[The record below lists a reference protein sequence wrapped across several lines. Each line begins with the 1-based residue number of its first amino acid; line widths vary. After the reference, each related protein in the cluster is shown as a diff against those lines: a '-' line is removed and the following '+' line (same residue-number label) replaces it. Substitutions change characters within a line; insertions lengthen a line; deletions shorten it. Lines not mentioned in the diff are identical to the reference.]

1 MAKFYGTL
9 KGCRGEATRLGSALS
24 GIKVSA
30 QSCDGSIIVRM
41 YQVEKDG
48 EEKTYCKIGYAEGS
62 SSIIEKTVFEGTI
75 EEFEKK
81 FVEVKKL
88 ASILSKKSGTNIIK
102 HSKI

>member
-30 QSCDGSIIVRM
+30 QSWDGSIIVRM

-48 EEKTYCKIGYAEGS
+48 EEKTYCNIGYAEGS
-62 SSIIEKTVFEGTI
+62 SSISDKTIFEGTI
-75 EEFEKK
+75 EELKAK
-81 FVEVKKL
+81 FVEGK
-88 ASILSKKSGTNIIK
+88 
-102 HSKI
+102 